1 MYLILKD
8 EDNKSEKQIEKD
20 RKSFKRKT
28 LIKRNQNSPE
38 FNQIFRVCIILKKKY
53 FLSLIN
59 A

>member
-38 FNQIFRVCIILKKKY
+38 FNQIFRVCFILKTKY
-53 FLSLIN
+53 FISLTN